1 MSVTPLLDSVWA
13 PCPQPPCPTV
23 ASARMHHSGGQTCW
37 EDASVTVA
45 GDESLSAPAGRRLRM
60 IGRPCVWLSWLRPPG
75 DRPWFSS
82 ATTAKARRREP
93 LGSAHGRQRREA
105 GGGKS
110 QSGSRGPTSTH
121 RLGLCDLGSDLSPFT
136 LNFLTCKTNTAM
148 PASRRVVSVK
158 GQNARRS
165 PSGARARVAPRSPAV
180 EAAASCRPRECVP
193 QSAASAACAVVDER
207 PRTLVR
213 GRERR
218 LLHG

>member
-13 PCPQPPCPTV
+13 PCPQPPCPAV

-37 EDASVTVA
+37 EDASVTMA

-60 IGRPCVWLSWLRPPG
+60 IGWPCVWLSWLRPPG

-93 LGSAHGRQRREA
+93 LGSAHGRQRQRPGA
-105 GGGKS
+105 GS
-110 QSGSRGPTSTH
+110 LSRAVGDRLRLTDWGCVT
-121 RLGLCDLGSDLSPFT
+121 LGLTFHPFT

>member
-13 PCPQPPCPTV
+13 PCPQPPCPAV

-37 EDASVTVA
+37 EDASVTMA

-60 IGRPCVWLSWLRPPG
+60 KRAALCVAELAQTPRGQALVFFCHHGQSASPGTAGVGSRPSE
-75 DRPWFSS
+75 
-82 ATTAKARRREP
+82 A
-93 LGSAHGRQRREA
+93 EA

-121 RLGLCDLGSDLSPFT
+121 GLGLRDLGSDLSPFT

-165 PSGARARVAPRSPAV
+165 PSGARARVAPRSPAGGGGGF
-180 EAAASCRPRECVP
+180 VP
-193 QSAASAACAVVDER
+193 
-207 PRTLVR
+207 P
-213 GRERR
+213 
-218 LLHG
+218 